1 MVAFGAVRHIVNM
14 LVFALVA
21 SLGVASGAHALGS
34 ETALRQNFLSS
45 AERVGDFGLEARGM
59 RQENLSISTIVA
71 SECCDAARGAGAAA
85 KAELAVAERV
95 AGQLADS
102 RLGSLAGKISP
113 ERLQSLA
120 TNPNA
125 MKYLDAASGHT
136 NVVQLV
142 EGRLLRIT
150 VADGSKIISVGPI
163 QQKGLFNGIVNGR
176 FSPLVD

>member
-1 MVAFGAVRHIVNM
+1 
-14 LVFALVA
+14 
-21 SLGVASGAHALGS
+21 
-34 ETALRQNFLSS
+34 
-45 AERVGDFGLEARGM
+45 
-59 RQENLSISTIVA
+59 
-71 SECCDAARGAGAAA
+71 
-85 KAELAVAERV
+85 
-95 AGQLADS
+95 
-102 RLGSLAGKISP
+102 
-113 ERLQSLA
+113 
-120 TNPNA
+120 